1 MMPEDERDGLYDHT
15 EDYGWDC
22 DLQLP
27 FDEELGGDDD
37 EEEDE

>member
-1 MMPEDERDGLYDHT
+1 MPEDERSGLYDPD
-15 EDYGWDC
+15 EEFGWDS

-37 EEEDE
+37 DEEDDE